1 MPEEYLADLA
11 ASVQEAIVDALVE
24 KSIRGIRSTQCE
36 TLVLAGGVAANKRFR
51 EKAAVRCKR
60 EGYRLTLTPLS
71 YCTDNAAMIAG
82 IAYQKYQ
89 QGQRDGLDL
98 NASANSDLGQ

>member
-1 MPEEYLADLA
+1 
-11 ASVQEAIVDALVE
+11 
-24 KSIRGIRSTQCE
+24 
-36 TLVLAGGVAANKRFR
+36 VAANSRLR
-51 EKAAVRCKR
+51 HDLRNAADENDIRVFYPPI
-60 EGYRLTLTPLS
+60 EL
-71 YCTDNAAMIAG
+71 CTDNAAMIAG